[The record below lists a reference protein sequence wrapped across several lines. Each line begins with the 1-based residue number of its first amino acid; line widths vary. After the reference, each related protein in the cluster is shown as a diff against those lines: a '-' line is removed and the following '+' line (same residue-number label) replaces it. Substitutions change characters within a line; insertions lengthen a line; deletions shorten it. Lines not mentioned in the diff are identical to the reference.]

1 MATFLLIALVLFF
14 ISVIIGFIFNKKK
27 EKAFEASLPD
37 EVLKTKKFYKGSITR
52 YVNQD
57 ECKTIIRYFVSKKT
71 NTLTDFVPNDE
82 ILVHKSLVLFDK
94 KREKVAII
102 PNIDEHG
109 VTKIIPFSDIIS
121 LQPVEIAKNK
131 KVTRGGICPITIG
144 GYLWASSTTKMLK
157 QIERVYVELKYRA
170 YGKEQ
175 TFDIGIFDGITY
187 SDRNNYAN
195 IIDEVN
201 TVINKFHT
209 VIAG

>member
-1 MATFLLIALVLFF
+1 MTTFLLIAFVIFF

-37 EVLKTKKFYKGSITR
+37 EVLKTKKLYKGRLSR
-52 YVNQD
+52 YVNHV
-57 ECKTIIRYFVSKKT
+57 EVKTIIRYFVSKKT
-71 NTLTDFVPNDE
+71 NTLTDFVPDDE
-82 ILVHKSLVLFDK
+82 MLVHKCLILFDK

-109 VTKIIPFSDIIS
+109 VTTVIPFSDIIS

-131 KVTRGGICPITIG
+131 QVTRGGISPISIG
-144 GYLWASSTTKMLK
+144 GYRWASVSRKTLK
-157 QIERVYVELKYRA
+157 QIERVYVELKYHA
-170 YGKEQ
+170 YGKEHI
-175 TFDIGIFDGITY
+175 FDINVFDGITY
-187 SDRNNYAN
+187 SDRSNYAN